1 MLPDYSFT
9 SHFFHIGDH
18 RLHYV
23 DEGQGPVIVMVHGN
37 PTWSYYYRR
46 AVSLLS
52 KTHRVIVID
61 HMGCGFSD
69 KPQDYQYTLDNHRNN
84 LFKLLEHLKVIKYS
98 LMVHDWGGAIGVGCA
113 AMAPER
119 IEKLVVL
126 NTAAFR
132 SQRIPFRIQICK
144 WPFVGAFVV
153 RGLNGFAGPATFMAV
168 AKPLSKAVKK
178 AYLTPYNNWR
188 NRVAVSNFVK
198 DIPLV
203 KSHRSYQ
210 TLVEVEKGL
219 EVLAQKKIPTLI
231 LWGGKDFCF
240 NDSFYEQWSLRM
252 AHAERVYYKNGGHYI
267 LEDEFDDIAP
277 RLTEFFTP
285 A

>member
-9 SHFFHIGDH
+9 SHFFHIGGH
-18 RLHYV
+18 RLHYL

-46 AVSLLS
+46 CVSLLS

-69 KPQDYQYTLDNHRNN
+69 KPQEYAYTLDNHRNN
-84 LFKLLEHLKVIKYS
+84 LFQLLEHLEVRTYS

-113 AMAPER
+113 AIAPER
-119 IEKLVVL
+119 VEKLVVL

-132 SQRIPFRIQICK
+132 SKRIPFRIQICK
-144 WPFVGAFVV
+144 WPIVGPLIV

-168 AKPLSKAVKK
+168 SKPLSKAVKK

-198 DIPLV
+198 DIPLA
-203 KSHRSYQ
+203 KNHRSYQ
-210 TLVEVEKGL
+210 TLVEVERGL
-219 EVLAQKKIPTLI
+219 DILAQNKIPTLI

-240 NDSFYEQWSLRM
+240 NDSFYEEWCLRM
-252 AHAERVYYKNGGHYI
+252 SHAERVYYKNGGHYI

-277 RLTEFFTP
+277 RLTDFFTP